1 MLMGAVHIPV
11 LLPQVLEALQVRRG
25 GRYLDATV
33 GGGGHARA
41 ILEGG
46 GRLLGLDADAQ
57 SLMTAQENLGGRGDF
72 YLVHANFRNL
82 EMVCHLHDFEPLDG
96 ALFDLG
102 LSSLLLEEGG
112 RGFSFLRDEPLDMR
126 FDTTQELT
134 AAQLIDSSSPREL
147 EEVLRKYGEERQAR
161 RIAHEVL
168 RRRPIHSTAELV
180 QAVEMAAG
188 KRRGRLHPATRT
200 FLALRIATNRELD
213 NISLALPQAVKL
225 LRPGGRL
232 VVLSY
237 HSLEDRLVKEFLR
250 RESRACLC
258 PPRTPACICGH
269 KPSLRLLTPKP
280 VTPTPEEIAVNPRSR
295 SAHLRAAERV

>member
-1 MLMGAVHIPV
+1 MGAVHIPV

-33 GGGGHARA
+33 GGGGHAQA
-41 ILEGG
+41 ILEEG
-46 GRLLGLDADAQ
+46 GRLLGLDADVQ
-57 SLMTAQENLGGRGDF
+57 SLKTAQENLRGSGEF

-96 ALFDLG
+96 VLFDLG

-126 FDTTQELT
+126 YDTTQELT
-134 AAQLIDSSSPREL
+134 AAQLINSSSPQEL

-161 RIAHEVL
+161 RIVHEVL
-168 RRRPIHSTAELV
+168 RRRPIQTSVELV
-180 QAVEMAAG
+180 QAVERATG

-200 FLALRIATNRELD
+200 FLALRIATNRELE
-213 NISLALPQAVKL
+213 NLSLALPQAVKL
-225 LRPGGRL
+225 LSPGGRL

-250 RESRACLC
+250 RESRGCLC
-258 PPRTPACICGH
+258 PPRTPVCICGH

>member
-1 MLMGAVHIPV
+1 MGAVHIPV

-41 ILEGG
+41 ILERG
-46 GRLLGLDADAQ
+46 GRLLGLDADVQ
-57 SLMTAQENLGGRGDF
+57 SLKTAQENLGGSGEF

-82 EMVCHLHDFEPLDG
+82 EMVCHLHEFEPLDG
-96 ALFDLG
+96 VLFDLG

-126 FDTTQELT
+126 YDTTQELT
-134 AAQLIDSSSPREL
+134 ADQLINSSSPREL
-147 EEVLRKYGEERQAR
+147 EDVLRKYGEERQAR
-161 RIAHEVL
+161 RISHEVL
-168 RRRPIHSTAELV
+168 NRRPIHSTGELV
-180 QAVEMAAG
+180 QAVEMAVG

-200 FLALRIATNRELD
+200 FLALRIATNRELE
-213 NISLALPQAVKL
+213 NLSLALPQAVKL
-225 LRPGGRL
+225 LSPGGRL

-237 HSLEDRLVKEFLR
+237 HSLEDRLAKEFLR
-250 RESRACLC
+250 RESRSCLC
-258 PPRTPACICGH
+258 PPRTPVCICGH
-269 KPSLRLLTPKP
+269 KPSLRLLTPRP